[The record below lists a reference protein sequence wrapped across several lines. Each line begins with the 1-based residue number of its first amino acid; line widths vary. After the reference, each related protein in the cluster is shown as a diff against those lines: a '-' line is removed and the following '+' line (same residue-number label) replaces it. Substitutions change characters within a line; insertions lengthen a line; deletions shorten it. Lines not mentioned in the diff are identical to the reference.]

1 MGKQLTMLLK
11 QSLGDFL
18 IKSLSGDV
26 TTFEISRFSFDL
38 MNTGRISM
46 LSIVS
51 GELDEFDDELVS
63 VVMVDDESSDD
74 SISLIL
80 TRLRTAFAVDSL
92 SQSCVIFK

>member
-1 MGKQLTMLLK
+1 MGKQLTMLWK

-26 TTFEISRFSFDL
+26 TTFEISRFSFDF
-38 MNTGRISM
+38 MNTGISM

-51 GELDEFDDELVS
+51 GEVDELDDELVS
-63 VVMVDDESSDD
+63 VVMVDDDSSDD

-80 TRLRTAFAVDSL
+80 TRLGTAFAADSL
-92 SQSCVIFK
+92 SQS